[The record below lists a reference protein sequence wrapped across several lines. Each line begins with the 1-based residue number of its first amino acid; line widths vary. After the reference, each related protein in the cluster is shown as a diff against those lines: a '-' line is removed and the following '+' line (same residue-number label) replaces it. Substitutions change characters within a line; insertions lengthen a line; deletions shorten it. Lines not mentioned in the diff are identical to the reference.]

1 MRKAEIIQAKVILAT
16 MFRAF
21 PSSSNITED
30 NVAPFMMAIEDF
42 DLSAIEAAAKA
53 FIKGDVK
60 GRNAS
65 FAPSAPELANECRI
79 QQDRMRWQENEATKD
94 FIEVGSETWRK
105 LEKLTGKTFPFREI
119 TVDGRSIR
127 GWSFPKGQVAEAKL
141 LELPAPRA
149 DLAIEA
155 VSGKLKGMSE
165 HG

>member
-65 FAPSAPELANECRI
+65 FAPSAPELANECRV
-79 QQDRMRWQENEATKD
+79 QQDRLRWQESEAAKD
-94 FIEVGSETWRK
+94 FIEAGSETWCK
-105 LEKLTGKTFPFREI
+105 LEKLTGKTFPYRDI

-127 GWSFPKGQVAEAKL
+127 GWSFPKDQVAEAKL
-141 LELPAPRA
+141 LELPSPSRS
-149 DLAIEA
+149 LIEGMTEA
-155 VSGKLKGMSE
+155 RLKEMKA
-165 HG
+165 

>member
-65 FAPSAPELANECRI
+65 FAPSAPELANECRV
-79 QQDRMRWQENEATKD
+79 QQDRLRWQESEAAKD
-94 FIEVGSETWRK
+94 FIEAGSETWCK
-105 LEKLTGKTFPFREI
+105 LEKLTGKTFPYRDI

-127 GWSFPKGQVAEAKL
+127 GWSFPKDQVAEAKL
-141 LELPAPRA
+141 LELPAPRPEWA
-149 DLAIEA
+149 LEA
-155 VSGKLKGMSE
+155 ASGKLKGMV
-165 HG
+165 